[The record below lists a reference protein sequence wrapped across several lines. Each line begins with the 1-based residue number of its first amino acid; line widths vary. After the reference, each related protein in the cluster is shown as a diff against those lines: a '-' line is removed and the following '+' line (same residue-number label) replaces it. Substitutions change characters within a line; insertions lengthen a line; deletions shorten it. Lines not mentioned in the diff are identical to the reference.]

1 MPTSTPGEV
10 QSQLQGEAPKNTSVV
25 LSVNEVS
32 VSFTATDSSG
42 KDIGSVVLS
51 RDEYRAI
58 SDADLRKKLFGDRKP
73 ATFSDR
79 KDEDANQTA
88 SARTAEK
95 LGIQESVLRQKANQD
110 KNEREDKKEVAEK
123 GIVNKKIEDE
133 TGKKLPKP
141 PERPHTTNVVT
152 PNPAEKVHDAGATT
166 SSAFNAPLT
175 HEQRT
180 TTPNPGTIT
189 HNFKLNEDPRKVGE
203 PARSDVKD
211 DKQKDGAKNG

>member
-58 SDADLRKKLFGDRKP
+58 SDTDLRKKLFGDRRP

-166 SSAFNAPLT
+166 SNAPLT

-189 HNFKLNEDPRKVGE
+189 HNFKLNEDPRK
-203 PARSDVKD
+203 SDE
-211 DKQKDGAKNG
+211 KDGKKNG